1 MQTLGSEFIVAA
13 PFETGAARGGH
24 TRLAGRTTDGHP
36 LTEGVAKSNSGVV
49 RRLKEATSE
58 LKEASSEPLGC
69 DRQLGCSSH
78 PPAFWSFSA
87 AARQTCIPVVL
98 RQAFT
103 PSQAQACGA
112 MESSFGQR
120 VPEVVVMTPEG
131 FAQAVEAVLAVQQQR
146 TVVLHLAGMP
156 ADEAQRTIDF
166 VSGGVFAMDGQSER
180 LGEMVFLFA
189 PALVRIQHDRETES
203 P

>member
-1 MQTLGSEFIVAA
+1 
-13 PFETGAARGGH
+13 
-24 TRLAGRTTDGHP
+24 
-36 LTEGVAKSNSGVV
+36 
-49 RRLKEATSE
+49 
-58 LKEASSEPLGC
+58 
-69 DRQLGCSSH
+69 
-78 PPAFWSFSA
+78 
-87 AARQTCIPVVL
+87 
-98 RQAFT
+98 
-103 PSQAQACGA
+103 

-120 VPEVVVMTPEG
+120 VPEVVVMTPDG

-146 TVVLHLAGMP
+146 TVVLHLAEMP

-189 PALVRIQHDRETES
+189 PALVRIQRDRETES